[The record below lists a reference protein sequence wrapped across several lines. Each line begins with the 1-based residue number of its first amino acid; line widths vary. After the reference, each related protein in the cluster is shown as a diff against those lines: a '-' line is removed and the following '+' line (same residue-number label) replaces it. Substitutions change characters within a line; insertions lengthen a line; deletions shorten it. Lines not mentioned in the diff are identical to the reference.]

1 MTSKPITNA
10 SLYRIELI
18 KMSGLVPSY
27 TVPPSMIPPT
37 IRTPVT
43 EEEKQKE
50 SEKQGGR
57 VISRILYFL
66 AGLGGLVFIVAF
78 DLVSSQDELH
88 RTRLILQTT
97 SPSLVVYFLCLVIF
111 GAYRPADGNYIT
123 RVATINQ
130 TVPVACL
137 MLDLAWIWT
146 FMFNDVRF
154 VLATT
159 FFLVVPWLAAAFAKL
174 LDAETVA
181 PWRPTTDLR
190 IKIGD
195 EVMTMNLP
203 VETAGKMQEAFRVKA
218 EADRRA
224 GMARRANT
232 CAIQPTPAHYSSDM
246 RWPYNNDNY
255 SYNGYSW

>member
-1 MTSKPITNA
+1 MPG
-10 SLYRIELI
+10 LI
-18 KMSGLVPSY
+18 PSY
-27 TVPPSMIPPT
+27 TIPPNMVPP
-37 IRTPVT
+37 PVRAPIS

-50 SEKQGGR
+50 AQKHGAR
-57 VISRILYFL
+57 VICRVLYFL

-78 DLVSSQDELH
+78 DLVSSLDEVN
-88 RTRLILQTT
+88 RARLILQTT

-111 GAYRPADGNYIT
+111 GAFRPADGNYIT

-146 FMFNDVRF
+146 FMLNDLRF

-159 FFLVVPWLAAAFAKL
+159 FFLVVPWLATIAAKL
-174 LDAETVA
+174 LDVQTVA

-190 IKIGD
+190 IKIGE
-195 EVMTMNLP
+195 EVIVMNLP

-224 GMARRANT
+224 GMARSLNT
-232 CAIQPTPAHYSSDM
+232 CAIQPTPAHYGSDM